1 MPTTPILLVDESVG
15 IAGQTGV
22 TSNEV
27 DPALTTLPVRF
38 QDALAAESA
47 GGGLTATALSG
58 VDGTAAHASGSNVVN
73 FTGTVTDV
81 AFTNASGAPLDAV
94 DSHLTTT
101 SGARILLSAST
112 FDDNVLIGRNE
123 NTGAAVFALY
133 LDTGIAKPAS
143 GDGDPGA
150 TGAKLWVMQFGAI
163 HHADPALPNDV
174 QYLSGLLN
182 VGVNTTS
189 SYSLEGAPSGQNL
202 FMMFGDGTPTTGESA
217 IIATGKHPA
226 NQSLGV
232 SITTGDTVNSGQGGG
247 ATTLGTNNQMIDPD
261 EGLYFTFVKA
271 ANADYTVPNLNQNEA
286 DLEANI
292 DFGSYLG
299 ASSASFLVS
308 QLQPPKGA
316 SLKLTAYNNTDATEV
331 RSTFIDGLGDSD
343 DLLVNITGVTVTH
356 YSKAGKSTV
365 ATDYTFT
372 ESSNTPAGG
381 ITVDFSGTTATIVGL
396 QSGDRVSYQT
406 ATSHNRV
413 LVDNIGNSD
422 AKLNSSFDIDGFQ
435 VNSTTMGVTALGDVG
450 FVDDAPTASAVLAA
464 GTVVHDETA
473 GVDSDANDTTA
484 ADVSALFASVSSAS
498 AQMAAGYAQGSASV
512 VDSSASTGGV
522 DGLAGVTYSLA
533 VASAGVDSGLNT
545 IDGHDILLYKEGDL
559 VVGRVSGGA
568 DDGKAAFAVA
578 INSST
583 GVLSLAQYNAI
594 AHGNTASAD
603 EPVSINA
610 AALLAVATATDGDGD
625 TNSASV
631 GIGTAVSFQDDGPA
645 ASAVLG
651 AGTVTRDETAGVDSD
666 ANDTASSTV
675 SALFSAV
682 TTTSDQMT
690 AGFAQGT
697 ASVLDAGA
705 GAGGV
710 DGLAGTTYAI
720 GVSSAGVD
728 SGLNTV
734 DGHDILL
741 YKEGDLVVGR
751 ISGGASDGK
760 AAFAVAINSSTG
772 VLSLAQYNAI
782 SHGDTGSADDPVSIA
797 AAALVAYATATD
809 GDGDSNTSSP
819 VNIGSAVSFH
829 DDGPN
834 ASAVLGTGTVA
845 HDETPGVD
853 SDANDTASASVSA
866 LFSFVT
872 TTSEQ
877 MAAGF
882 AQGGANVL
890 DAGASTGGV
899 DGLAGTSYSID
910 VSSAGVDSGLNT
922 VDGHDILL
930 YKEGDLVVGRI
941 SGGADDGKAAFAVA
955 INSSTGVLSLAQY
968 NALSHGNTGSADEPL
983 SIAAAALV
991 AYATATDGDGD
1002 TSTSSPVS
1010 IGGAVSFQDDGPSAS
1025 AVLGAGTVAHDETAG
1040 VDSDANDTTSAAVSA
1055 LFSSVSTASAQM
1067 TAGFAQGAA
1076 NVLDAGASSGG
1087 VDGLTGLSYSLGVS
1101 SAGVDSGLNTVDGHD
1116 ILLYKEGDLVVGRIS
1131 GGADDGKAAFAV
1143 AIDSSTG
1150 VLSLA
1155 QYNALSHGNTG
1166 SADESLSIAAA
1177 ALVAYATATD
1187 GDGDTSKSSP
1197 VNIGGAVSFQDD
1209 GPSASAVLGAGTVA
1223 HDETPGVDSDAND
1236 TTSSTVSALFSSV
1249 STASTQMTAGFAQG
1263 AANVLNAGASS
1274 GGADGLAGTTYSIG
1288 VSSAGVD
1295 SGLNSV
1301 DGHDI
1306 LLYKEGDLVVGR
1318 ISGGANDG
1326 KAAFAV
1332 AIDSSTGVLSLAQY
1346 NAISH
1351 GNTGSAD
1358 ESVSIAA
1365 AALVAYATATDG
1377 DGDTSTSSPVN
1388 IGGAVSFQDDGP
1400 SASAM
1405 LGAGTVAH
1413 DETPGVDS
1421 DANDTTS
1428 STVSALFSSVSTA
1441 STQMT
1446 AGFAQGSANVLNAGA
1461 SSGGADGLAGLSY
1474 SLGVSSA
1481 GVDSGLNAVDGHDI
1495 LLYKE
1500 GDLVVGR
1507 ISGGAND
1514 GKAAF
1519 AVAINSSTGV
1529 LSLAQYN
1536 AISHGNTT
1544 NPDDSVSINA
1554 AALVAYATATDGDG
1568 DSSTSAPVG
1577 IGTAVSFQDDG
1588 PHAFTPATLILSNS
1602 GTASGTAALNA
1613 VGTYGTDAM
1622 GNAIFV
1628 DNYAANDYLYASG
1641 STTTALTS
1649 GTQKIVLSGWGTST
1663 LLAQTETS
1671 HLTVFT
1677 ATLSASLDQSS
1688 ITFSRKIDDGS
1699 EITTLLGA
1707 SPVKQGN
1714 VHYNMLDNVG
1724 GTALDLLF
1732 SGTAG
1737 GSPSTVNVSSTGAG
1751 VANQTMNAGEMLRLD
1766 FEHGLALAGS
1776 PTGSDFTAGVH
1787 DTVNDFA
1794 FLVSQNTPSGTTA
1807 TMLIKVYDT
1816 DDDKNFGN
1824 DTLDTITQIKVN
1836 GSVVYANGTPTAV
1849 SINGHTVQ
1857 AVAYGG
1863 GVVLTGLSEGLTGD
1877 GTGGDDPVIT
1887 VHTATGYSRVEI
1899 TNYAGQTVLGN
1910 TLGGADFDIG
1920 QYGVYQPNLGNP
1932 RSFQLP
1938 VGTVDGDGDPSPIEL
1953 IGITVQPVTP

>member
-101 SGARILLSAST
+101 SGARILLSTST

-559 VVGRVSGGA
+559 VVGRVFGGA

-968 NALSHGNTGSADEPL
+968 NALSHGNTGSADEP
-983 SIAAAALV
+983 
-991 AYATATDGDGD
+991 
-1002 TSTSSPVS
+1002 
-1010 IGGAVSFQDDGPSAS
+1010 
-1025 AVLGAGTVAHDETAG
+1025 
-1040 VDSDANDTTSAAVSA
+1040 
-1055 LFSSVSTASAQM
+1055 
-1067 TAGFAQGAA
+1067 
-1076 NVLDAGASSGG
+1076 
-1087 VDGLTGLSYSLGVS
+1087 
-1101 SAGVDSGLNTVDGHD
+1101 
-1116 ILLYKEGDLVVGRIS
+1116 
-1131 GGADDGKAAFAV
+1131 
-1143 AIDSSTG
+1143 
-1150 VLSLA
+1150 
-1155 QYNALSHGNTG
+1155 
-1166 SADESLSIAAA
+1166 LSIAAA